1 LERSSFRVRWKPDSG
16 GSIICAIIPQEA
28 LTASI
33 APNGRP
39 PERITSGGGE
49 GMAIE
54 KSIVFA
60 SFSEACNEFYVIH
73 VSVTSYNSST
83 LTSSFPCVVQKIC
96 LVFFLSDVKFELPG

>member
-1 LERSSFRVRWKPDSG
+1 LERSSFRVRWKPVSG

-60 SFSEACNEFYVIH
+60 SFNEACNEFYIIH
-73 VSVTSYNSST
+73 EPAITAEYYHHHFHVLYKKHVWV
-83 LTSSFPCVVQKIC
+83 F
-96 LVFFLSDVKFELPG
+96 LV